1 MFNTVITH
9 LQIFGI
15 GFSFGI
21 AGPCLLVCA
30 PILITYIAGKQ
41 TIWRKALGDIFIFLL
56 GRLLAYLI
64 LGYLAGLSASLL
76 RQFSSSNLISFFKPL
91 GGIVI
96 ILLGVF
102 VLTGKEPASWACKF
116 TSKKISNFS
125 SLFIL
130 GFIIG
135 MFPCA
140 PLLALLFEIAL
151 ISKTAF
157 EGMLYALFFGLG
169 TLISGL
175 IVIGSLAGIFSWLP
189 SRIFKSKISNLVFRI
204 ICALLLVLLG
214 LGLIFGPYPYT
225 KYQPIM

>member
-1 MFNTVITH
+1 MNIFNTALTH

-21 AGPCLLVCA
+21 AGPCFLVCT
-30 PILITYIAGKQ
+30 PILISYIMGRK
-41 TIWRKALGDIFIFLL
+41 TVWRQAISDIFILLL

-64 LGYLAGLSASLL
+64 LGYLAGLSGAIL
-76 RQFSSSNLISFFKPL
+76 RQYSSSVHLSFLKLL
-91 GGIVI
+91 GGIII
-96 ILLGVF
+96 ILLGIL
-102 VLTGKEPASWACKF
+102 VLIGKEPIFGVCKF
-116 TSKKISNFS
+116 IQNKAFASS

-130 GFIIG
+130 GLIIG

-157 EGMLYALFFGLG
+157 DGMFYALFFGLG

-175 IVIGSLAGIFSWLP
+175 IVIGSLSGIFTWLP
-189 SRIFKSKISNLVFRI
+189 AKLFKSKTSSLVFRI
-204 ICALLLVLLG
+204 ICAFLLMLLG
-214 LGLIFGPYPYT
+214 LGFILGFGGY
-225 KYQPIM
+225 KSLM